1 MTNIRIGL
9 IGFGSWARKAY
20 VPALI
25 SDQDIEIVA
34 VAARTDQTHLAARE
48 ILGTGFQSYTDYNT
62 LLERDDIDA
71 VMIGMPSDS
80 GTDTAQATINA
91 DKHVFFEPPL
101 EDSPLTEKLLD
112 QAAKSDRVFHADL
125 ELRYLPCVDT
135 LLKITE
141 LQDFGTVQFI
151 HVSLEN
157 DWAHHWDLDEAE
169 LTRMVTGLSTWYID
183 PIDLLVGH
191 AAQTVQIVGAEHQVG
206 HARLSFKDGVEGQW
220 QFNLRSTNEFSVKMK
235 VTGEHG
241 EIQADLLSGECHWN
255 IGSSLNSGTSS
266 CLQPVLGFVGMQESV
281 RAFLAAIRGEKP
293 TQSGPGVYSRIHN
306 TIKALGKSQTSN
318 TETTVE

>member
-1 MTNIRIGL
+1 MTNLRVGL

-20 VPALI
+20 VPALG

-34 VAARTDQTHLAARE
+34 IAARTDQTHIAARE
-48 ILGTGFQSYTDYNT
+48 ILGPEFQSYTDYNA

-80 GTDTAQATINA
+80 GADMTKATINA
-91 DKHVFFEPPL
+91 GKHVFFEPPL
-101 EDSPLTEKLLD
+101 EDSQTTKKLLE
-112 QAAKSDRVFHADL
+112 QGTISDRVLHADL
-125 ELRYLPCVDT
+125 ELRYLPCMST
-135 LLKITE
+135 LKKIAD
-141 LQDFGTVQFI
+141 LQDFGIVRFI

-157 DWAHHWDLDEAE
+157 DWAHHWDLDEAG
-169 LTRMVTGLSTWYID
+169 LTSMVTGLSTWYID

-191 AAQTVQIVGAEHQVG
+191 AARTVQIVGAEHQVG
-206 HARLSFKDGVEGQW
+206 HAQLSFKDGLEGQW
-220 QFNLRSTNEFSVKMK
+220 QFNLRSANEFSVKMK
-235 VTGEHG
+235 VVGEYG
-241 EIQADLLSGECHWN
+241 EIQADLLSGEYHWN
-255 IGSSLNSGTSS
+255 IGSSSNSGTDS

-306 TIKALGKSQTSN
+306 TVKALGKSQTSN